1 MYATSSHHGLSSN
14 ALDAPHDPR
23 FTGAFC
29 VDVSETKPLMDSSG
43 QIRASR
49 DARYAAETKGT
60 SIFGIKFC
68 HFSPKRS
75 KNEGIS
81 VDVDENKRTKSVTLG
96 ISVDIVE
103 NTDR

>member
-1 MYATSSHHGLSSN
+1 MYATSSRHDLSPN
-14 ALDAPHDPR
+14 VLDAPHDPR
-23 FTGAFC
+23 FACAFC
-29 VDVSETKPLMDSSG
+29 VDVSETKPLMDSRG

-68 HFSPKRS
+68 HFFPKTS

-81 VDVDENKRTKSVTLG
+81 VDVDENKRTKSVTSG
-96 ISVDIVE
+96 ISVDVVE
-103 NTDR
+103 NTDS